1 MTPNLLLVALVTVLL
16 VQGVGALECWSS
28 KVSGEIIDANG
39 FHNADQTVTWGMW
52 AEFIKPNPMGYQQV
66 TCPASVSQCIVIA
79 SMPDLS
85 TSYDTS
91 SSAVLM
97 AGCLDPEAPWVQ
109 ALDIKCGEEGT
120 VKYAINALNAAA
132 PTYAYKCCSQVDAT
146 GTCNPLWNQT
156 EVDFA
161 TNQAA
166 LDGFKSSLA
175 PMTCEHACVDKYAAA
190 YGCLQTALILPAA
203 DVCAKYV
210 RPQGCLSLDTC
221 YRTCNEDA
229 GYIADQC
236 PNSYDQMRCSSET
249 GVRMI
254 GDGTCDPSCMT
265 LDFMD
270 GGDCVDTDP
279 FGIPQSARIIM

>member
-97 AGCLDPEAPWVQ
+97 AGCLDPEAPWVRPPSPTR
-109 ALDIKCGEEGT
+109 EPW
-120 VKYAINALNAAA
+120 A
-132 PTYAYKCCSQVDAT
+132 PHCAVCSDAT
-146 GTCNPLWNQT
+146 
-156 EVDFA
+156 
-161 TNQAA
+161 
-166 LDGFKSSLA
+166 
-175 PMTCEHACVDKYAAA
+175 
-190 YGCLQTALILPAA
+190 
-203 DVCAKYV
+203 
-210 RPQGCLSLDTC
+210 
-221 YRTCNEDA
+221 
-229 GYIADQC
+229 
-236 PNSYDQMRCSSET
+236 RCS
-249 GVRMI
+249 RKL
-254 GDGTCDPSCMT
+254 
-265 LDFMD
+265 LDAAFPA
-270 GGDCVDTDP
+270 T
-279 FGIPQSARIIM
+279 